1 MSKYFYNLLWI
12 FFLILTLSDMLWML
26 LYSELSIFSILFIS
40 IQPLILFIF
49 FLKTWNGKQ
58 KNNYRKFEFI
68 TNVSKDFITII
79 DKNYMYESVNQAYC
93 NACGK
98 NREQIVGNTVA
109 EVWGKETFEKVIKN
123 HIAECF
129 EGNEVVY
136 ESWFEFHDRGPGYYK
151 VIYYPYFNDKGEV
164 THVGVF
170 SHDITTLKNTQV
182 ELQKAKD
189 FLDNIINTVPDP
201 IFVKNSRYQ
210 QMILNDAYCDFVGVL
225 REKLLGKTDY
235 DFLPDEEAKIFREK
249 DESVFNTGTGN
260 INEERF
266 TDTAGSQ
273 HIISTKRALF
283 KDPLTG
289 DKILVGVMRD
299 ITELKRVEE
308 ELRKHQEQLE
318 DLVGQRTAELETAK
332 EKAETA
338 TRSKSE
344 FLANMSHEIRTP
356 MNAIIG
362 LSELAL
368 KGGSASKHYDYFK
381 KISGAGKLLLGIIN
395 DILDFSKIEAEK
407 LTLESVDFS
416 LDEIINNVADII
428 SDTALAKGIEVTV
441 SVNKNVPCSL
451 IGDPLRLGQILIN
464 LANNAVKF
472 TDKGKISITVEE
484 SEVRSQESGVR
495 SQKPTAD
502 SRQPVILKF
511 SVSDTG
517 IGINPE
523 QLSNLFNPFTQA
535 DSSTT
540 RKYGGTGLGLSICK
554 RLAEMMGGK
563 IWVESEAG
571 KGSSFYFTAN
581 FIEQS
586 VSNESEDVH
595 YKSEQKPVGN
605 KSSKTEYQNLAG
617 ARVLLAEDNLIN
629 KEVAVAILS
638 SVGIIVEVARNGRE
652 AVEAVS
658 KSCYDAVLMDVQ
670 MPIMD
675 GFEATRRIRDWELG
689 IGNEEL
695 GIGNKELGIGNE
707 ELGIGNEESGMK
719 NEELGMKNQN
729 LEDTD
734 SQFLIPNSQFSIPII
749 AMTAHS
755 MKGDQEKCIESGMN
769 DYIAK
774 PINPDQLFSVL
785 SRWISKKHKTE
796 DIKYRT
802 KNSDSSLPFSLP
814 GIDIDS
820 ALKRINGNKEL
831 FKNLLKEF
839 LKSYQDASDK
849 IHDALQKG
857 DTEFAARM
865 SHTIK
870 GIAGNFSANELYT
883 AAFQLEKGI
892 KEKRENLNLSDMEP
906 LLKNFEKTLNQLLES
921 IKHIEKYG
929 WVTHNENS
937 SDKKSET
944 GKRSSALT
952 EDHQNIILELNKAL
966 ITNSF
971 KAESLLNKAKGF
983 LNATGFQKEVKELED
998 HIDFFDF
1005 KNARKILVKIAEGM
1019 NIPLN

>member
-1 MSKYFYNLLWI
+1 MPKRFYHFLWI
-12 FFLILTLSDMLWML
+12 FFLILTLSDMLLML
-26 LYSELSIFSILFIS
+26 SYSDISISCILFIS
-40 IQPLILFIF
+40 IQPLIIFIF
-49 FLKTWNGKQ
+49 FLKTGNGRQ
-58 KNNYRKFEFI
+58 KSNSRKFEFI
-68 TNVSKDFITII
+68 TNASKDFITII

-98 NREQIVGNTVA
+98 NRTQIVGNTVA
-109 EVWGKETFEKVIKN
+109 EVWGEETFESVIKN

-151 VIYYPYFNDKGEV
+151 VVYYPYFNDKGEV

-189 FLDNIINTVPDP
+189 FLNNIINTVPDP

-235 DFLPDEEAKIFREK
+235 DFLPDEEAEIFREK
-249 DESVFNTGTGN
+249 DESVFNTGIGN
-260 INEERF
+260 INEESF
-266 TDTAGSQ
+266 TDTAGTQ

-308 ELRKHQEQLE
+308 ELRKHQERLE
-318 DLVGQRTAELETAK
+318 DLVRQRTSELETAK
-332 EKAETA
+332 EKAEAA

-368 KGGSASKHYDYFK
+368 KGGSASKHYDFFK

-441 SVNKNVPCSL
+441 SVDKNVPCSL

-472 TDKGKISITVEE
+472 TDKGKITITVEE
-484 SEVRSQESGVR
+484 SSEAGNRH
-495 SQKPTAD
+495 PTSD
-502 SRQPVILKF
+502 IRHPVTLNF

-517 IGINPE
+517 IGVNPE

-563 IWVESEAG
+563 IWAKSEPG

-581 FIEQS
+581 FIEQPVFQ
-586 VSNESEDVH
+586 VSGIAN
-595 YKSEQKPVGN
+595 N
-605 KSSKTEYQNLAG
+605 KLKKECAGHESSKTDYQHLSG
-617 ARVLLAEDNLIN
+617 ARVLLAEDNFIN

-638 SVGIIVEVARNGRE
+638 SVGIIVEIAQNGKE
-652 AVEAVS
+652 AAEAVS
-658 KSCYDAVLMDVQ
+658 KSLYDAVLMDVQ

-675 GFEATRRIRDWELG
+675 GFEATRRIRNWESGIRNEKLG
-689 IGNEEL
+689 IE
-695 GIGNKELGIGNE
+695 
-707 ELGIGNEESGMK
+707 
-719 NEELGMKNQN
+719 NQKP
-729 LEDTD
+729 EDAD
-734 SQFLIPNSQFSIPII
+734 SHFSLPII

-785 SRWISKKHKTE
+785 SRWINTKHKTE
-796 DIKYRT
+796 NIKYKT
-802 KNSDSSLPFSLP
+802 QNAESSLPIYLP

-820 ALKRINGNKEL
+820 ALKRLNGNKEL
-831 FKNLLKEF
+831 FRNLLKEF
-839 LKSYQDASDK
+839 LKSYHDISDK
-849 IHDALQKG
+849 IQDALQKG

-892 KEKRENLNLSDMEP
+892 KEKAENLNISDLMP
-906 LLKNFEKTLNQLLES
+906 MLKNFERTLNQLLES
-921 IKHIEKYG
+921 IKHIG
-929 WVTHNENS
+929 GIHNENS

-944 GKRSSALT
+944 GKKSSALT
-952 EDHQNIILELNKAL
+952 EENQSIILELNKAL

-983 LNATGFQKEVKELED
+983 LNAAGFQKEVKELED

-1019 NIPLN
+1019 KIPL